1 MFEGVSSC
9 GEVTDSPVLDR
20 SSPRSVSGRGKVLD
34 PGVAWSCVRGYDSD
48 EAFGGSCAHT

>member
-20 SSPRSVSGRGKVLD
+20 SSPRSVSGRGKALD
-34 PGVAWSCVRGYDSD
+34 PGVAWSCVRGYNSD
-48 EAFGGSCAHT
+48 KAFGGCCAHT